1 LPPPSSTQQR
11 RTSSFQ
17 LAASSVARLLQ
28 TWARSIWLEAC
39 KIWCNEYPRTKRSKH
54 QASEQLVA
62 RMFAQHPACWAV
74 SRLNGCVPEEKI
86 ECWFYGGGGGGDGG
100 TLRWMFIVLV
110 IVSTRVLRGQFLS
123 SKSIILWWSPS
134 CLIDDVIIIR
144 SISDVHSSFL
154 L

>member
-54 QASEQLVA
+54 QASEQLA
-62 RMFAQHPACWAV
+62 RMFA
-74 SRLNGCVPEEKI
+74 EKI
-86 ECWFYGGGGGGDGG
+86 ECWFYGGGGDGG